1 MLILIR
7 KGRKM
12 NKLTPSQEDYLE
24 TIYVESQKNGCA
36 KVTDIAKILDVKK
49 ASVTGALSNLCE
61 KGFINYAPYSPI
73 TLTKEGIE
81 AAKKIL
87 LRHEVMTN
95 FLKNILKLD
104 EKEAVLNACRMEHI
118 MTEEMFE
125 RIHTFSHF
133 IQDYAAENKEFNKKL
148 KGLYK

>member
-1 MLILIR
+1 M
-7 KGRKM
+7 
-12 NKLTPSQEDYLE
+12 
-24 TIYVESQKNGCA
+24 
-36 KVTDIAKILDVKK
+36 
-49 ASVTGALSNLCE
+49 CE

-133 IQDYAAENKEFNKKL
+133 IQDYAKRK
-148 KGLYK
+148 